1 MTTLHKTPT
10 LRGKT
15 LLRIHSMLIF
25 PENEGDSR
33 KIKKAEKIIQ
43 HFSEQCRHYVLK
55 QNI

>member
-15 LLRIHSMLIF
+15 LLRLHSMLDF

-33 KIKKAEKIIQ
+33 KIKKVEK
-43 HFSEQCRHYVLK
+43 CRHYILK